1 MIPVALAVVVAV
13 LPFHDLTAGK
23 GGAAGEALRE
33 TVTADLRNA
42 GGGLRVVERDAIEN
56 VVRELDLRAKPGA
69 LSDPDPASTIKL
81 GRLVG
86 ATHVVTGAY
95 QRAGATVRL
104 TARVI
109 TVETGEVAGAAKV
122 DGPVGELF
130 RLQDQLTAELTR
142 AVGIRAARRGSLT
155 KRAPMRDW
163 KLVERYGD
171 AVVEADDAKRR
182 AILKEVLAAQPD
194 FRWAAADLDALERRM
209 LRYAAEQQKA
219 EGARARDASATF
231 AAELKR
237 RDPKAIKAAY
247 EKLVDELLMARRH
260 KRILDESER
269 VLALPAGAIDDE
281 TRDYAEAFRIATLL
295 VLVRD
300 DEVLR
305 HGERFLATR
314 AGSPLAA
321 QVRGRMEL
329 AISRRRR
336 AERGREL
343 AEAQIKREL
352 SDRAKADP
360 CNVWRFYA
368 HHEQW
373 ALAVEKLEA
382 CRALP
387 AQPAWMP
394 PHKLLRELA
403 WAHYHLGHFRESAK
417 LIAALRALDPSKLGD
432 LAQLENEMPVDD

>member
-1 MIPVALAVVVAV
+1 MPIALSVAAVVVAV

-69 LSDPDPASTIKL
+69 VSDPDPASTIKL

-130 RLQDQLTAELTR
+130 RLQDQLTADLTR
-142 AVGIRAARRGSLT
+142 AVGIRAARRGPPPR
-155 KRAPMRDW
+155 RAPMRDW

-171 AVVEADDAKRR
+171 AVVETDDAKRR
-182 AILKEVLAAQPD
+182 AILKEVLTAQPD

-209 LRYAAEQQKA
+209 LRYAAEQQRA
-219 EGARARDASATF
+219 EGARARDASSTF

-247 EKLVDELLMARRH
+247 EKLLDELLTARRH

-269 VLALPAGAIDDE
+269 AGAIDDE
-281 TRDYAEAFRIATLL
+281 TRDYAEAYRIATLL
-295 VLVRD
+295 VLMRD

-305 HGERFLATR
+305 DGERFLATR

-321 QVRGRMEL
+321 QVRGRMEI
-329 AISRRRR
+329 AIERRRR

-352 SDRAKADP
+352 SDKAKADP

-373 ALAVEKLEA
+373 TRTVEKLEA

-394 PHKLLRELA
+394 PFKLLRELA

-432 LAQLENEMPVDD
+432 LARLENEMPVDD